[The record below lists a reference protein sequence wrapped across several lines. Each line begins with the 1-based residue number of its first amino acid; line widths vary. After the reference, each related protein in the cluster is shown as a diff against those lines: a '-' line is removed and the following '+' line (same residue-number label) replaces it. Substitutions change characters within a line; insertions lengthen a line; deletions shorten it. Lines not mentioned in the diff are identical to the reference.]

1 MARIT
6 LRLIPNFDVS
16 PENLDTETY
25 QVRRTARTKEDY
37 IKEVFYLYENRKE
50 LENFD
55 KQARIQAEQYGSNH
69 YASRVLDVY
78 NRAIKEKKDENRFGL
93 ISRVVKAVK
102 GVKNDSSI
110 K

>member
-1 MARIT
+1 MDCF
-6 LRLIPNFDVS
+6 L
-16 PENLDTETY
+16 
-25 QVRRTARTKEDY
+25 KE
-37 IKEVFYLYENRKE
+37 IFYLYENRKE
-50 LENFD
+50 LENYD

-93 ISRVVKAVK
+93 ISRLVKAVK
-102 GVKNDSSI
+102 GVKNDSSV